1 MIKKY
6 MIVLL
11 AVFYACCIFAGGN
24 RVSIEDVDYAVAISI
39 LAENTD
45 ENPNERNG
53 SIGAEIGEGES
64 KFKIRLYVADLV
76 EYRGSSNQMLET
88 IAYTYDVG
96 NVGEVFE
103 LYREEKGRELS
114 LSHVKKISVDE
125 LAKAESLEKS
135 FDRILAELTDYVDV
149 SDAVSLETENGET
162 GFRSF
167 LYKKIL

>member
-1 MIKKY
+1 

-24 RVSIEDVDYAVAISI
+24 RASIEDVDYAVAISI

-45 ENPNERNG
+45 ENANERNG
-53 SIGAEIGEGES
+53 SISAEIGEES

-125 LAKAESLEKS
+125 LAKAESSEKS
-135 FDRILAELTDYVDV
+135 CDRILAELTDYVDV
-149 SDAVSLETENGET
+149 SDAVSLKTGNGET